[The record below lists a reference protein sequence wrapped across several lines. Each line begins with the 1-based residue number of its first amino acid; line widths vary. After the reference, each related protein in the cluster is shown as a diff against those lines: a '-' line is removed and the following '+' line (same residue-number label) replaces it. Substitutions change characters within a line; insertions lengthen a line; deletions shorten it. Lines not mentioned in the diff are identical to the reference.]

1 MRLVALRELNPEM
14 VLAKSI
20 FVNGN
25 VYINKG
31 TNGLDRYSDRLDR
44 MGIACVYIEDEVS
57 EAIEIPESITD
68 ETRTR
73 CKDALRDAYS
83 SVRENMTVD
92 VEKLEGPLA
101 KLMEEV
107 MENKDVQINLS
118 DINAVDDYTFGHSVS
133 TAVYAALI
141 GIDLGFG
148 EIKMKELC
156 LGAILHDA
164 GKMLIDPAILRKEGK
179 LTEDEFKEIKRHPQ
193 LTYDI
198 LSRCKSLSEDVRLIG
213 LQHHERLNGK
223 GYPNRLGGYRISAYG
238 RIVAVADVYDA
249 LSSDRCYRSR
259 WPNNKILDYLTE
271 ESGKSFDNEMVA
283 SLLKRIAVYPTGSQV
298 RLSDGSQALVV
309 RQNEQMPL
317 RPVVRVFKNP
327 EGHIIPV
334 QQIDMMERLSIT
346 IVASQL
352 EIQREEEQQSAF
364 KNLRKEMWGQI
375 G

>member
-14 VLAKSI
+14 VLARSI

-31 TNGLDRYSDRLDR
+31 LSGLDKYAERLDR
-44 MGIACVYIEDEVS
+44 LGIACVYVEDEIS
-57 EAIEIPESITD
+57 EAIEIPENISD
-68 ETRTR
+68 ETRTK

-83 SVRENMTVD
+83 SIRENMAID
-92 VEKLEGPLA
+92 VTKIEGPLN

-107 MENKDVQINLS
+107 LENKDVQINLS

-164 GKMLIDPAILRKEGK
+164 GKMLIDPALLRKEGK
-179 LTEDEFKEIKRHPQ
+179 LTDEEFKEIRRHPQ

-198 LSRCKSLSEDVRLIG
+198 LQKCKSLNEDIRLIG
-213 LQHHERLNGK
+213 LQHHERMDGS
-223 GYPNRLGGYRISAYG
+223 GYPNKLRGYRISAYG

-249 LSSDRCYRSR
+249 LSSDRCYRPR
-259 WPNNKILDYLTE
+259 WPNNQILDYLVKH
-271 ESGKSFDNEMVA
+271 SGVEFDNEMVA

-298 RLSDGSQALVV
+298 RLSDGSCGLIV

-317 RPVVRVFKNP
+317 RPVVRIFKNA
-327 EGHIIPV
+327 EGRFIPV
-334 QQIDMMERLSIT
+334 QQVDLMERLSIT

-352 EIQREEEQQSAF
+352 EIQREEQSQRGFATL
-364 KNLRKEMWGQI
+364 KREMWGQQ

>member
-1 MRLVALRELNPEM
+1 M

>member
-14 VLAKSI
+14 VLARSI

-31 TNGLDRYSDRLDR
+31 MSSLTKYADRLDK
-44 MGIACVYIEDEVS
+44 MGIACVYVEDELS
-57 EAIEIPESITD
+57 EAIEIPENVSD
-68 ETRTR
+68 ETRID
-73 CKDALRDAYS
+73 CKNALRDAYS
-83 SVRENMTVD
+83 SIRSNMTID
-92 VEKLEGPLA
+92 VTKIEGPLN

-107 MENKDVQINLS
+107 LENKDVQINLS

-133 TAVYAALI
+133 TAVYTALI
-141 GIDLGFG
+141 GIDLGYD
-148 EIKMKELC
+148 EYKMRDLC

-164 GKMLIDPAILRKEGK
+164 GKMLIDPALLRKEGK
-179 LTEDEFKEIKRHPQ
+179 LTEEEFKIMRSHSQ

-198 LSRCKSLSEDVRLIG
+198 LKNCRTLNEPVRLIG
-213 LQHHERLNGK
+213 LQHHERMDGS
-223 GYPNRLGGYRISAYG
+223 GYPNKLKGYNISAYG

-249 LSSDRCYRSR
+249 LSSDRCYRPR
-259 WPNNKILDYLTE
+259 WPNNRILDYLTKH
-271 ESGKSFDNEMVA
+271 SGVEFDNEMVA

-298 RLSDGSQALVV
+298 RLSDGSYGLIV

-327 EGHIIPV
+327 EGHFIPV
-334 QQIDMMERLSIT
+334 QQVDLMERLSIT

-352 EIQREEEQQSAF
+352 EIQREEQSQRGF
-364 KNLRKEMWGQI
+364 STLRREMWGKQ